1 MELGKGHI
9 VPYLIYIFL
18 YIFQEPDMKV
28 FWLVIG
34 LCFLAGVSIAM
45 ADDMDD
51 GISKYTDDSISK
63 SDQVFQS
70 EKNISFIKMKA
81 KAAASGGGG
90 SKASATDT
98 ATAATG
104 GNINSVLVGAGSKIR
119 DIYII
124 DEGHGKKTVVTDR

>member
-1 MELGKGHI
+1 MKR
-9 VPYLIYIFL
+9 FL
-18 YIFQEPDMKV
+18 LC
-28 FWLVIG
+28 LVSL
-34 LCFLAGVSIAM
+34 LCFSVTPVVM
-45 ADDMDD
+45 CHADDMDD

-63 SDQVFQS
+63 SDQTFQN

-90 SKASATDT
+90 SKASVTDT
-98 ATAATG
+98 AAAAG

-124 DEGHGKKTVVTDR
+124 DEGHGKKTVVTDK

>member
-18 YIFQEPDMKV
+18 YIFQEPDIKV

-34 LCFLAGVSIAM
+34 LCFLAGASIAM

>member
-1 MELGKGHI
+1 MKTLLS
-9 VPYLIYIFL
+9 LIALSCLI
-18 YIFQEPDMKV
+18 IAPV
-28 FWLVIG
+28 FV
-34 LCFLAGVSIAM
+34 CN

-51 GISKYTDDSISK
+51 GISKYTDDPISK
-63 SDQVFQS
+63 SDQTFQS

-90 SKASATDT
+90 SKASASDT
-98 ATAATG
+98 AAATG

-124 DEGHGKKTVVTDR
+124 DEGHGRKTVVTDR

>member
-9 VPYLIYIFL
+9 VPYLIYIF
-18 YIFQEPDMKV
+18 QEPDMKV
-28 FWLVIG
+28 FGLVIG
-34 LCFLAGVSIAM
+34 LCFLAGASIAM

>member
-9 VPYLIYIFL
+9 VPYLIYIF
-18 YIFQEPDMKV
+18 QEPDMKV
-28 FWLVIG
+28 FWLITG
-34 LCFLAGVSIAM
+34 LCFLAGVSIASIAM